1 MTGLYF
7 VLVLILMLGFCKP
20 DGKYSESKYFEN
32 KDLSKGT
39 LDEIQGAL
47 WDISLAKLD
56 LKIMETRLQAIVD
69 SSSYFFN
76 TENEVEKAVDTDAYE
91 NGWKDNEESS
101 APVNEGKAYQFM
113 L

>member
-1 MTGLYF
+1 MARLCFFF
-7 VLVLILMLGFCKP
+7 VLMLMLGFCKP
-20 DGKYSESKYFEN
+20 EGKYSESKYFEN
-32 KDLSKGT
+32 KELSKGT

-47 WDISLAKLD
+47 WDIGLANLD